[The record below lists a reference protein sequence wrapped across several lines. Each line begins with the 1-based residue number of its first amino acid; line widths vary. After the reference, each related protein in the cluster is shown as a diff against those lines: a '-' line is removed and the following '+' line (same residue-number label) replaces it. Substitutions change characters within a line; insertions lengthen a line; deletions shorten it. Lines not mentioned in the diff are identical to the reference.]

1 MSGSY
6 ERRAASHERTVCSK
20 REARS
25 STPQRRLREISRFQ
39 PLAKGYGH
47 EM

>member
-1 MSGSY
+1 MSGRY
-6 ERRAASHERTVCSK
+6 ERRAASHEQSVFSK

-39 PLAKGYGH
+39 PLAKGYEN